1 MRKVVVKMEA
11 QLKRLFIL
19 KMRVWIG
26 SMMRGCVRI
35 WFVKMGVVQIRP
47 NRKRALRKGFSHSRI
62 IEDMVTQKS
71 PNENKVTTEG
81 SNETRVL
88 VRKGQVSTWEVS
100 KLQV

>member
-1 MRKVVVKMEA
+1 
-11 QLKRLFIL
+11 
-19 KMRVWIG
+19 
-26 SMMRGCVRI
+26 MRGCVRI